1 MTVNKYRTQD
11 TFPKKTAASQTQK
24 TNLFVSG
31 LPFPVTEEEVRKMF
45 TPYGAVKS
53 VYLKNPIQTNEQQ
66 QNDGAR
72 VIQSLLPLNS
82 IAYVNM
88 ETEEAAM
95 KAFEIGKKGSK
106 VKISFYQA
114 QNNLIPRAEKVQDH
128 GVVGN
133 THYRVL
139 FVTKINKRVTEEQLI
154 QTCGKHGKVL
164 SCKLHM
170 GADGFGNAVSLGKA
184 IVTYASTDDASNAM
198 KKLYFEDSL
207 GQYLS
212 IDFYKNRELRTEQ
225 KAQKSDFAQT
235 LTQIAQTVASNQS
248 YGYGYRGGYQNR
260 GHQGYQNNQRQ

>member
-1 MTVNKYRTQD
+1 
-11 TFPKKTAASQTQK
+11 
-24 TNLFVSG
+24 
-31 LPFPVTEEEVRKMF
+31 MF

-53 VYLKNPIQTNEQQ
+53 VYLKNPIQTNEQIQ

-95 KAFEIGKKGSK
+95 KAFEISKKVPK

-139 FVTKINKRVTEEQLI
+139 FVTKINK
-154 QTCGKHGKVL
+154 KV
-164 SCKLHM
+164 S
-170 GADGFGNAVSLGKA
+170 
-184 IVTYASTDDASNAM
+184 
-198 KKLYFEDSL
+198 E
-207 GQYLS
+207 
-212 IDFYKNRELRTEQ
+212 
-225 KAQKSDFAQT
+225 
-235 LTQIAQTVASNQS
+235 
-248 YGYGYRGGYQNR
+248 
-260 GHQGYQNNQRQ
+260 

>member
-1 MTVNKYRTQD
+1 MDQKPFAGKTAGGPLTVNKYRAQD

-139 FVTKINKRVTEEQLI
+139 FVTKINKRVSDRQIRQFGRL
-154 QTCGKHGKVL
+154 
-164 SCKLHM
+164 KLKI
-170 GADGFGNAVSLGKA
+170 SL
-184 IVTYASTDDASNAM
+184 
-198 KKLYFEDSL
+198 
-207 GQYLS
+207 
-212 IDFYKNRELRTEQ
+212 
-225 KAQKSDFAQT
+225 
-235 LTQIAQTVASNQS
+235 
-248 YGYGYRGGYQNR
+248 
-260 GHQGYQNNQRQ
+260 